1 MLTTRAP
8 EIAQSGTRIPA
19 ALAPTKALP
28 NAARNRLPF
37 SATGA
42 TDLCR
47 FSEHAVG
54 TTAA

>member
-1 MLTTRAP
+1 MLTRVQ
-8 EIAQSGTRIPA
+8 EIAQSDTRIPE

-28 NAARNRLPF
+28 NAARKMLPF

>member
-1 MLTTRAP
+1 MLTRVR
-8 EIAQSGTRIPA
+8 EIARSGTRIPG

-42 TDLCR
+42 TDLCT

>member
-1 MLTTRAP
+1 MLTRVR

-42 TDLCR
+42 TDLSG
-47 FSEHAVG
+47 FSDYAVG

>member
-1 MLTTRAP
+1 MLTQVR

-37 SATGA
+37 SATEA